1 MEVPKTFVKEK
12 SKEATQEEIEELIKK
27 TLVDKV
33 LVENIAQ
40 ELAKRLESEM
50 LAKRMSLK
58 FQKTIKLEEEKKL
71 DTETEKYHHPPG
83 NPYQIRNEIRLKY
96 ETKTSI
102 FNKEAS
108 QVLEKIIEIEPNLKE
123 DEIIQ
128 KTERCLN
135 ILSKDVIYEL
145 SISYLTSEER
155 KETGKTDQ
163 YQKKIY
169 KRRISN
175 LFKKK
180 AVREVTI
187 ELPLVN
193 VYQNF
198 TMYGEIKYVKFNFEH
213 NAKIL
218 KALKGLGY
226 EYSVN
231 IIEEK
236 CKK

>member
-1 MEVPKTFVKEK
+1 MKVPQTFVKEK
-12 SKEATQEEIEELIKK
+12 NKEATQEQIEELIKK

-40 ELAKRLESEM
+40 ELAKRLEGEM
-50 LAKRMSLK
+50 LAKRMSITFK
-58 FQKTIKLEEEKKL
+58 KTINLEEEKKL
-71 DTETEKYHHPPG
+71 ETETEKYPYPHG
-83 NPYQIRNEIRLKY
+83 NPEQIRNEIKIKY

-108 QVLEKIIEIEPNLKE
+108 QILEKIIEIEPNLKE

-135 ILSKDVIYEL
+135 ILSKDVMYEL
-145 SISYLTSEER
+145 SISYATDEKR
-155 KETGKTDQ
+155 KETGKTEP

-169 KRRISN
+169 KRSILN

-180 AVREVTI
+180 VIGEETI
-187 ELPLVN
+187 ELPLIN
-193 VYQNF
+193 AYQNF
-198 TMYGEIKYVKFNFEH
+198 TIYGEVKYVKFNFEH
-213 NAKIL
+213 NAKLL

-226 EYSVN
+226 NYSIN
-231 IIEEK
+231 IKENN
-236 CKK
+236 KK

>member
-1 MEVPKTFVKEK
+1 MKVPQTFVKEK
-12 SKEATQEEIEELIKK
+12 NKEATQEQIEELIKK

-40 ELAKRLESEM
+40 ELAKRLEGEM
-50 LAKRMSLK
+50 LAKRMNITFK
-58 FQKTIKLEEEKKL
+58 KTINLEEEKKL
-71 DTETEKYHHPPG
+71 ETETEKYCYPPE
-83 NPYQIRNEIRLKY
+83 NPYQIRNEIKIKY

-108 QVLEKIIEIEPNLKE
+108 QILERIIEIEPNLKE
-123 DEIIQ
+123 EEIIQ

-135 ILSKDVIYEL
+135 ILSKDVMYEL
-145 SISYLTSEER
+145 SISYATDEKR
-155 KETGKTDQ
+155 KETGKTEP

-180 AVREVTI
+180 VVREETI
-187 ELPLVN
+187 ELPLIN
-193 VYQNF
+193 AYQNF
-198 TMYGEIKYVKFNFEH
+198 IIYGKVKYVKFNFEH
-213 NAKIL
+213 NAKLL

-226 EYSVN
+226 NYSIN
-231 IIEEK
+231 IIENN
-236 CKK
+236 KK

>member
-1 MEVPKTFVKEK
+1 MKVPQTFVKEK
-12 SKEATQEEIEELIKK
+12 NKEATQEQIEELIKK

-50 LAKRMSLK
+50 LAKRMNIT
-58 FQKTIKLEEEKKL
+58 FRKTINLEEEKKL
-71 DTETEKYHHPPG
+71 ETETEKYPYPNG
-83 NPYQIRNEIRLKY
+83 NPKQIRNEIKIKY

-108 QVLEKIIEIEPNLKE
+108 QILERIIEIEPNLKE
-123 DEIIQ
+123 EEIIQ

-135 ILSKDVIYEL
+135 ILSKDVMYEL
-145 SISYLTSEER
+145 SVSYATNEER
-155 KETGKTDQ
+155 KETGKTEP

-180 AVREVTI
+180 VVREETI
-187 ELPLVN
+187 ELQLVN
-193 VYQNF
+193 AYQNF
-198 TMYGEIKYVKFNFEH
+198 IIYGEVKYVKFNFEH
-213 NAKIL
+213 NAKLL

-226 EYSVN
+226 KYSMN
-231 IIEEK
+231 IIENN
-236 CKK
+236 KK